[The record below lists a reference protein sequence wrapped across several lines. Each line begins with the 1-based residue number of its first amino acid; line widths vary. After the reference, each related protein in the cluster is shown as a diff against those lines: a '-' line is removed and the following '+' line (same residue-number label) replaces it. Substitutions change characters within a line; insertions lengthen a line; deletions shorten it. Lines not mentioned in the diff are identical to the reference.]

1 MYSAAEDPGETVAI
15 IAVFARPVKASRS
28 TCVSFE
34 PRKGVCEQPLS
45 IARMHSFRQSRL
57 LLISAPSRRVC
68 RSLDDA
74 SAARSEPAR
83 STSERRPRARA
94 ASPASYSATCRIACE
109 REDTSFALVAP
120 TARSSSA
127 WRTKPRMS
135 SALEIGS
142 SRSPTTVT
150 RPLPSSSTSSRLC
163 WLRRS
168 STCPRYTSK
177 KATVRRHPT
186 SPAAAIT
193 SRAARA

>member
-1 MYSAAEDPGETVAI
+1 MLSVYSAAEDPGETVAI
-15 IAVFARPVKASRS
+15 IAVFARPVNASRS

-34 PRKGVCEQPLS
+34 PRKGVCDEPLS
-45 IARMHSFRQSRL
+45 IARIHSFRQSRL

-83 STSERRPRARA
+83 STSEWRPRARA
-94 ASPASYSATCRIACE
+94 ASRPPPAGSRASA
-109 REDTSFALVAP
+109 DTSLLVAP

-135 SALEIGS
+135 SPRLLLAEPDDGDAPLAVLEHLE
-142 SRSPTTVT
+142 PVVLVEVEH
-150 RPLPSSSTSSRLC
+150 P
-163 WLRRS
+163 
-168 STCPRYTSK
+168 PRYTSK